1 MDTEGIARLHSA
13 FPSLCLCGMVALVDL
28 LTMKTLIQSYVRQ
41 PSTWLGLAKMGA
53 AFGLYSTGV
62 GGALTTA
69 IISIFGLID
78 VVRNERR

>member
-1 MDTEGIARLHSA
+1 
-13 FPSLCLCGMVALVDL
+13 
-28 LTMKTLIQSYVRQ
+28 MKTLIQSYVRQ

-69 IISIFGLID
+69 LISIFGLID

>member
-1 MDTEGIARLHSA
+1 
-13 FPSLCLCGMVALVDL
+13 MVALVDL

-62 GGALTTA
+62 GGAPVTA
-69 IISIFGLID
+69 LVGTFGAID
-78 VVRNERR
+78 VIRNERR